1 MARSVRSRF
10 EKDIQSAI
18 PLIRIDPHSADAM
31 LTRIHQRARRA
42 GDRKASLWSLQL
54 LQMLVG
60 VTGREPKRYVKIC
73 RDVAKET
80 PKQPMSYIFLGSA
93 EESNGNVRGAIAAFE
108 RALALAAGDRETAT
122 LARKSLE
129 QLDAPVPRAKSKTKP
144 KAKAKVVAKT
154 SRARTATPRRPRSR
168 PAARPS

>member
-108 RALALAAGDRETAT
+108 RALALAGGDRETAT

-129 QLDAPVPRAKSKTKP
+129 QLDAPVPRAKSKAKP
-144 KAKAKVVAKT
+144 KAKVVAKAAR
-154 SRARTATPRRPRSR
+154 SRTATPRRPRSR